1 MVESRQLYLRTVAM
15 KSLYNCVMKGDKEM
29 ISANIRNGLIK
40 QALKKVN
47 LTSGSGVGL
56 ELSEERLFRLLKVSA
71 ETGLKLDDLNCLS
84 ATIKNNELEVVF
96 GKDFSNMKYMV
107 YSGYNMEKIGKELC
121 EVVCWEDEV
130 VVLKE
135 KDERIKQVSKKA
147 VMVTN

>member
-1 MVESRQLYLRTVAM
+1 
-15 KSLYNCVMKGDKEM
+15 MKGDKEM